1 MWTVLKAM
9 DEGSAEPFIARLM
22 IGVLEL
28 RDHHVQAR
36 MRSQSELEPMRKE
49 FDDLYGPVLDAL
61 FVVRKAAASIRD
73 SIAQHQQKVKSG
85 EIVGWQ
91 PNALE
96 IHESINSQLQDDLGR
111 FLNSAVRAIK
121 LLQPAA
127 AYLGTEIGGVFVR
140 DVNHENK
147 MRELEAAGRS
157 ALAEYL
163 RKSRAEWSECL
174 LRRRNAL
181 EHEGWVL
188 GSVKYVPRADHTVMM
203 TEPTIDSDGV
213 SSWVTRQAAHVL
225 AFVEEIMA
233 DAFAHVLPPELV
245 LVEIPAVDRDPI
257 QPRRFRLGFPAL
269 ENVVRWKLQ
278 YDSVGFK

>member
-1 MWTVLKAM
+1 MWTIIKAM

-22 IGVLEL
+22 IGILEL
-28 RDHHVQAR
+28 RDHAVQER
-36 MRSQSELEPMRKE
+36 MRSQSELEAKRKE

-61 FVVRKAAASIRD
+61 FVVRKAAASLRD
-73 SIAQHQQKVKSG
+73 SLAAHRQKVASG

-91 PNALE
+91 RNALE
-96 IHESINSQLQDDLGR
+96 IHESIDSQLQDDLGR

-127 AYLGTEIGGVFVR
+127 AHLGTDISGLFVR

-147 MRELEAAGRS
+147 MRELGAAGRLP
-157 ALAEYL
+157 LAEYL
-163 RKSRAEWSECL
+163 RMCRAEWSESL
-174 LRRRNAL
+174 VERRNSL
-181 EHEGWVL
+181 EHKGWVL
-188 GSVKYVPRADHTVMM
+188 DPVKYTPGADRSVTI
-203 TEPTIDSDGV
+203 TEPRIDSAGLSD
-213 SSWVTRQAAHVL
+213 WVTRQTAHVI

-233 DAFAHVLPPELV
+233 DAFAHALPQGVV
-245 LVEIPAVDRDPI
+245 LVEIPASDRDPT

-269 ENVVRWKLQ
+269 ENASLWKLH